1 MLQRRNKVEN
11 KMRKTTSASAQER
24 TDHHHHFVGHG
35 KAYFFNSLEIHG
47 KKKELHCLCRRHHVG
62 E

>member
-35 KAYFFNSLEIHG
+35 KA
-47 KKKELHCLCRRHHVG
+47 
-62 E
+62 